1 MKTLRF
7 FLLAAVILAP
17 LTSSHAAPETL
28 ADFKAIYD
36 AEMAKIATVYLADI
50 GSVHQAY
57 TDYLGAEMKKA
68 VNTGDLK
75 TYEKDEQEKKRFEKE
90 KTIPADSPF
99 QKSVAQVETKRIAA
113 INDLSVRY
121 VYALKTHQV
130 SLMKAEKIDVAKE
143 VQQEIDTVQAVI
155 AEIAPKLPSAIP
167 KKDIAVAPPS
177 SKTSLTKPAAIKVNW
192 DNNTELR
199 VGNPVYNFKASQPIL
214 VTETP
219 KELKGYFFTQLAR
232 QRDKKVV
239 EFEVTADGIV
249 YCFGLG
255 GPGDGWKDT
264 GWAVGIVNGSTV
276 TKHIVYNKTMI
287 KGNYRM
293 ADGAWLIFPKN

>member
-1 MKTLRF
+1 MKTLCF
-7 FLLAAVILAP
+7 FLISAVILSP
-17 LTSSHAAPETL
+17 LTSSQAAPETF

-36 AEMAKIATVYLADI
+36 AEMAKIAKGYLADI
-50 GSVHQAY
+50 GSVQQAY
-57 TDYLGAEMKKA
+57 TDYLGSDMKKA
-68 VNTGDLK
+68 VNAGDLK

-90 KTIPADSPF
+90 MTIPADSPF
-99 QKSVAQVETKRIAA
+99 QKSVAQAETKRIAA

-130 SLMKAEKIDVAKE
+130 SLMKAEKIDGAKE
-143 VQQEIDTVQAVI
+143 VQREIDSVQAVI

-167 KKDIAVAPPS
+167 KKDIAVGLS
-177 SKTSLTKPAAIKVNW
+177 SNKVSLTKPAAIKVNW

-199 VGNPVYNFKASQPIL
+199 VGNPAHNFRMSRPIL
-214 VTETP
+214 ITETP

-249 YCFGLG
+249 YCFGLE
-255 GPGDGWKDT
+255 GPVDGWKET
-264 GWAVGIVNGSTV
+264 GWAVGLAYDSNV
-276 TKHIVYNKTMI
+276 TKYVVYSKALI
-287 KGNYRM
+287 KGNYRV